1 MVGRVMLNSA
11 IYLNTLR
18 SHVDT
23 PVRLVIAGFLLLLLY
38 LLVSGGVS
46 VNATTMSG
54 IGSLVMGGN
63 SLLSMLVWLLGLGLI
78 SRDIASGSIQLVL
91 LRPLSRASYVLSKWA
106 ALTSVGLIVLVMM
119 YGTYL
124 ARHTMTIDSTV
135 PLILL
140 FAAQCVQV
148 AAIAAVITLFSTVP
162 MKFGEFGL
170 LILSALLL
178 LTLQLLN
185 LRYGVAIL
193 DAAVTLAW
201 RILLPNVTI
210 TPAFANG
217 AYQELIVGM
226 ALNSGVAVVGVAGA
240 VGLMRWREFT
250 YAEQGG

>member
-1 MVGRVMLNSA
+1 M
-11 IYLNTLR
+11 
-18 SHVDT
+18 
-23 PVRLVIAGFLLLLLY
+23 
-38 LLVSGGVS
+38 
-46 VNATTMSG
+46 
-54 IGSLVMGGN
+54 
-63 SLLSMLVWLLGLGLI
+63 
-78 SRDIASGSIQLVL
+78 
-91 LRPLSRASYVLSKWA
+91 LSKWA